1 MRRYPL
7 AVLLLVGTLC
17 LGLGSG
23 LTLAIRALATD
34 EKYRIAQVER
44 VEGTAAREGHESQ
57 LERVEG
63 AAAREGCESQ
73 HSPQTLTADR
83 EAGKPPAD
91 TLLAKG
97 SDTEDPATW
106 TEIHAEALTDVRVRE
121 ELMERYLRAADGDK
135 HILAHLLSALHTPDV
150 LAFAMNLS
158 SATDVSQRQQ
168 GFELLAGMQIK
179 LPEVRQL
186 AMHALKTEEEPVLL
200 TNAIAALRP
209 AAVEPSES
217 EAVIEQLR
225 ALTGHTDPSVR
236 ARALGALASWDKT
249 GDSSGFLVQA
259 LADPS
264 DEVRGAAVGA
274 IGENRLRSE
283 EIKIVLMRL
292 ANNGNEP
299 ASIRLAAATALERFP
314 LSKEES
320 EDVVQLAMEV
330 GRQLYPDTGLLNHST
345 PY

>member
-1 MRRYPL
+1 MRQYPL
-7 AVLLLVGTLC
+7 VVLLLVGTSC

-23 LTLAIRALATD
+23 LTVAMRTLATD
-34 EKYRIAQVER
+34 EKCRIAQVER
-44 VEGTAAREGHESQ
+44 VEDATVREGYESQ
-57 LERVEG
+57 YSPQTL
-63 AAAREGCESQ
+63 AAARE
-73 HSPQTLTADR
+73 L
-83 EAGKPPAD
+83 GKLVAD
-91 TLLAKG
+91 TSLAKRF
-97 SDTEDPATW
+97 DTEDPASW
-106 TEIHAEALTDVRVRE
+106 TEIHAQARTDVGVRE
-121 ELMERYLRAADGDK
+121 ELMERYLRAADGDGK
-135 HILAHLLSALHTPDV
+135 RILAHLLSALHTPDV
-150 LAFAMNLS
+150 LTFAMNLS

-168 GFELLAGMQIK
+168 GFELLASMQVK

-186 AMHALKTEEEPVLL
+186 AIHALKTEKEPALL
-200 TNAIAALRP
+200 TNAIAALQP

-225 ALTGHTDPSVR
+225 ALTDHTDPGAR

-264 DEVRGAAVGA
+264 DEVRWAAINA

-283 EIKIVLMRL
+283 EIKTALMDL
-292 ANNGNEP
+292 ANNGDEL
-299 ASIRLAAATALERFP
+299 ADIRLAAAAGLERFP

-320 EDVVQLAMEV
+320 EDVVRLAMEMD
-330 GRQLYPDTGLLNHST
+330 RQLYPDTGLFNHST